1 MHLNR
6 KDFKLLYPITI
17 LSKGEMLIWPRDR
30 LTRFETARL
39 LGARALQISL
49 GAPVLVKTEEKEPTK
64 IAKQEFKENVIPM
77 SIKRKLPSEE
87 YVFVDIKKAIEN
99 WVNEHPGEF

>member
-1 MHLNR
+1 
-6 KDFKLLYPITI
+6 
-17 LSKGEMLIWPRDR
+17 MLIWPSDR

-49 GAPVLVKTEEKEPTK
+49 GAPVLVRTEETEASK

-77 SIKRKLPSEE
+77 TIKRKLPSGD
-87 YVFVDIKKAIEN
+87 YVTVEIKKAIEN